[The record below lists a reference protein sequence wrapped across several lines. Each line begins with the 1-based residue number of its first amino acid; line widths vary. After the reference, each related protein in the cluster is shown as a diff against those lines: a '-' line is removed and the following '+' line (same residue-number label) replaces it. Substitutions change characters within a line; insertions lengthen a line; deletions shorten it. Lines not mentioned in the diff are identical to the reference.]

1 MSSLA
6 PSPTQMLALRAP
18 QALAHA
24 AAHPIQLTGLRAGPR
39 MADAQRAPLIVERR
53 DQDFVEGLLADLGDV
68 TRHAALLASEPLAQ
82 GGVMRLFQPL
92 QRVFNM
98 LVLETFCEV
107 PGEPRVDPKKIDS
120 SGFVLRRVDGNR
132 HLAWLKAGTRV
143 VGWEAVD
150 EDLDPS
156 HDRRPGAVNL
166 GHPWL
171 NARAPSQQKI
181 RTAGSARLAASNQ
194 AVSEDVQPLFVAGP
208 DVCDGVARTLLFGTL
223 RVASGEL
230 TEVPKATPLFGSDE
244 DERTLLRKDLVSY
257 LLEGGARSFPVPA
270 LMRRFSTQDVINAAQ
285 TATDAIH
292 QPPLKRQEYDR
303 LDATLGRLLLQLGT
317 EFDAFGTGTGAL
329 ALQAALKQLN
339 VETDVPATQSQW
351 ARIETSNAYDFLLQA
366 KAVWLDAKEGAS
378 VTLPDRWGAVSSSTA
393 SAIFDA
399 TLACLQQQFAKLM
412 PSSGRFETRGNGNEP
427 RFVVRAFIR
436 VKPEH
441 AGCSARLVW
450 SQYSAP
456 FTIAPWFES
465 SGAPVPVIPMP
476 DLLDRA
482 QLQRIKP
489 SVAFALPPKLAKLLR
504 SDAKELRDGKGDG
517 GDGLG
522 LGWICSFSLPI
533 ITLCAFIV
541 LNIFLTL
548 FNLIF
553 FWLPFL
559 KICIPIPKKD

>member
-1 MSSLA
+1 MSTLA
-6 PSPTQMLALRAP
+6 VLAP

-24 AAHPIQLTGLRAGPR
+24 AVHPIQLTGLRAGAR

-53 DQDFVEGLLADLGDV
+53 DQDFVEGLLADLGDI
-68 TRHAALLASEPLAQ
+68 TRHAALRSSGPLAQ

-98 LVLETFCEV
+98 LVLEAFCEV

-132 HLAWLKAGTRV
+132 HLAWLKAGTQV

-181 RTAGSARLAASNQ
+181 RTAGSARLAASTQ

-230 TEVPKATPLFGSDE
+230 TEAPKAAPLFGSDE
-244 DERTLLRKDLVSY
+244 DERTLLRNDLVSY
-257 LLEGGARSFPVPA
+257 LVEGGARSFPVPA
-270 LMRRFSTQDVINAAQ
+270 LKRSFTTQEAVNAAQ
-285 TATDAIH
+285 TAIDAV
-292 QPPLKRQEYDR
+292 QPALTRQEYDR
-303 LDATLGRLLLQLGT
+303 LDATLGRLLLQLNN
-317 EFDAFGTGTGAL
+317 EFDAFGTGVGAL

-351 ARIETSNAYDFLLQA
+351 ARIETRNAYDFLLQA
-366 KAVWLDAKEGAS
+366 KAVWLDANEGAS

-412 PSSGRFETRGNGNEP
+412 PASGRFESGGNGSEP

-476 DLLDRA
+476 DLMDRA

-489 SVAFALPPKLAKLLR
+489 SVAFALPPRLAKLLR

-559 KICIPIPKKD
+559 KICIPIPKAKE